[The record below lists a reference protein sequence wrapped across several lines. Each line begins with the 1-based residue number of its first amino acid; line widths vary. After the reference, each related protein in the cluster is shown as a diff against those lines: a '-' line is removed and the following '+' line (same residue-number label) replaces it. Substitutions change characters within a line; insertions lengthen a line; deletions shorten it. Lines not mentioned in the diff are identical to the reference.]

1 MEKNIKNLL
10 TEKIGLSGHMI
21 SASKSSYRNRFPDHL
36 VVFNSNICTKEDG
49 KVWFGDIDVS
59 LSRDLLGEISIST
72 GRVIYVLHEMD
83 ARFENEES
91 PLFEEAVVKF
101 LPDGTFSIKYKDLEF
116 KNL

>member
-1 MEKNIKNLL
+1 MEKNIKDLL

-49 KVWFGDIDVS
+49 KVWYGDIDVS

-72 GRVIYVLHEMD
+72 GKVIYVLYEMD
-83 ARFENEES
+83 ARFENEGS
-91 PLFEEAVVKF
+91 PLFNEAPVKF
-101 LPDGTFSIKYKDLEF
+101 LPDGSFWIKYKDLEF